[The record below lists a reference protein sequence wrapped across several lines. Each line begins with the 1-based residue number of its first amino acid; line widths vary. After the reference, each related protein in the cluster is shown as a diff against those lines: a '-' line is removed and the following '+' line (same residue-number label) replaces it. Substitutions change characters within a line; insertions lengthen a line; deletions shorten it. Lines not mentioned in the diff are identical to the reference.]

1 MNAAVAIYV
10 AVAHA
15 NTVIS
20 HVVHHAIL
28 PDDSD
33 ILPLLADFTGVSAV
47 STTHVIVLH
56 VMNPVAVI
64 VHQWAPK
71 TLLRPVVKRF

>member
-1 MNAAVAIYV
+1 VNAVAAIYV

-20 HVVHHAIL
+20 RVVHHAIL
-28 PDDSD
+28 RDDSD
-33 ILPLLADFTGVSAV
+33 ILLRADFIGVNAV
-47 STTHVIVLH
+47 LTTHVTVLQA
-56 VMNPVAVI
+56 VNSVAETVP
-64 VHQWAPK
+64 QRDPK